1 MYIKGLEM
9 EKLLNET
16 MDIAL
21 KHFNQFG
28 FENEQV
34 VSLLTSGK
42 RDLTKELGKL
52 QKLLENEPIDVDA
65 INLSLHALKGLFLT
79 MGNTIVA
86 DKLNELR
93 QENDNTC
100 VVSEIKVLLGL

>member
-1 MYIKGLEM
+1 M

-21 KHFNQFG
+21 SHFNEFG
-28 FENEQV
+28 FESEQIA
-34 VSLLTSGK
+34 SLLTSGK
-42 RDLTKELGKL
+42 RDLIKELSKL
-52 QKLLENEPIDVDA
+52 QKLLDIEPINIDA
-65 INLSLHALKGLFLT
+65 VNLSLHALKGLFLT

-93 QENDNTC
+93 QENDNTYI
-100 VVSEIKVLLGL
+100 VNEIKVLLGL